1 MEVLIVTIKDNKYA
15 IDISI
20 VDEIIQKKDL
30 RIIPNTS
37 TIIDGVMEHKD
48 KAISICNTRKLLN
61 HQSFFDE
68 QQEVLNTVENMHI
81 AWVEDLKHC
90 IESGST
96 FQKTFNPHGCYLG
109 KWIDRMLNC
118 SKCNNKGF
126 VNLIHKNVVPHHN
139 ELHREGKEIYN
150 LSRTDRQK
158 ALKRF
163 EEETMVDFQN
173 TLTGL
178 KSLEDKLDLLVKSF
192 ERILICK
199 INDNL
204 FGISVDEIDKIYE
217 IGKKD
222 FQSITNNEHDRYL
235 KTNHSFFFNNEIVL
249 MLDFKEEFINEV
261 TV

>member
-1 MEVLIVTIKDNKYA
+1 
-15 IDISI
+15 
-20 VDEIIQKKDL
+20 
-30 RIIPNTS
+30 
-37 TIIDGVMEHKD
+37 
-48 KAISICNTRKLLN
+48 
-61 HQSFFDE
+61 
-68 QQEVLNTVENMHI
+68 
-81 AWVEDLKHC
+81 
-90 IESGST
+90 
-96 FQKTFNPHGCYLG
+96 
-109 KWIDRMLNC
+109 MLNC

-217 IGKKD
+217 IDKKD